1 MLFAKNKPK
10 MKKALLIVFLLVT
23 SLGFTSLQAQDIHF
37 SLFNY
42 SPMTLNPALTGG
54 YEGSFRVGGI
64 YRDQYRKAL
73 GSGAFTTPMF
83 YADAPVLLIGKK
95 QRDWIGFG
103 IMAYQDKAGIVGLQT
118 GSFLLSVGLHHVMDK
133 AGKTVLSFG
142 LQGGAV
148 QRKVD
153 LSSAGINF
161 GDEYNSLNGEF
172 DISGA
177 EGGPG
182 MDGNAFDLNAGL
194 GLKSK
199 VSEVLSYNLGVSL
212 GHILK
217 PNLSV
222 LGANDANLDMR
233 LQGHAQLE
241 YDIKP
246 RFRFSPTL
254 YYTNLNKANQV
265 QLQAWGGYKLK
276 ADQDIRL
283 NFGLGYRFK
292 DAGELLLGIDV
303 KGLKVALSYDMT
315 FSDLRNVR
323 TGGAF
328 EIGASYIAR
337 NYKQPVVKT
346 VILCPNL

>member
-1 MLFAKNKPK
+1 
-10 MKKALLIVFLLVT
+10 MKKALLIVLLFVS
-23 SLGFTSLQAQDIHF
+23 SLGLASLQAQDIHF
-37 SLFNY
+37 SLFNH

-64 YRDQYRKAL
+64 YRDQYRSVL
-73 GSGAFTTPMF
+73 GSGTFTTPMF
-83 YADAPVLLIGKK
+83 YADAPLLLIGKK
-95 QRDWIGFG
+95 KRDWLGFG
-103 IMAYQDKAGIVGLQT
+103 IMAYQDKAGIAGLQT

-142 LQGGAV
+142 LQGGAL
-148 QRKVD
+148 QRKID
-153 LSSAGINF
+153 LNNPDIKF
-161 GDEYNSLNGEF
+161 GDEYNSIDGEF
-172 DISGA
+172 VLGTGANSGM
-177 EGGPG
+177 G
-182 MDGNAFDLNAGL
+182 MDGSAFDLNAGI
-194 GLKSK
+194 GLKTK
-199 VSEVLSYNLGVSL
+199 VSDVLSYNLGVSL

-217 PNLSV
+217 PSLSV
-222 LGANDANLDMR
+222 FNANDANLNMR
-233 LQGHAQLE
+233 FQGHAQLE

-246 RFRFSPTL
+246 RFRFSPSL
-254 YYTNLNKANQV
+254 YYTNLNEANQV
-265 QLQAWGGYKLK
+265 QLQAWGGYKIK
-276 ADQDIRL
+276 EDQDIRL

-315 FSDLRNVR
+315 FSNLRNVK

-328 EIGASYIAR
+328 EIAASYIAR